1 MSKEQVQSFYWI
13 LITFD
18 TDPIETS
25 VLALYIPPAKEHTL
39 YLDLVYVDEH

>member
-1 MSKEQVQSFYWI
+1 MSNPKLNIGVRTPDTDHS
-13 LITFD
+13 FD

-39 YLDLVYVDEH
+39 YLDEH